1 MGWFWESKESELV
14 SCMRNQM
21 KVYLRQLCLTVIV
34 LWLCLCLFPAKALA
48 YLDPGV
54 GSSILQLL
62 LAGLLGV
69 LYAIKLYWVRIKTFA
84 VKLGQRKRRPESR

>member
-1 MGWFWESKESELV
+1 
-14 SCMRNQM
+14 M
-21 KVYLRQLCLTVIV
+21 KVQLKRLCVTVMIFCF
-34 LWLCLCLFPAKALA
+34 CLCLFPAKASA

-69 LYAIKLYWVRIKTFA
+69 LYAIKLYWVRIKTFVA
-84 VKLGQRKRRPESR
+84 KRREGKRRPESL

>member
-1 MGWFWESKESELV
+1 
-14 SCMRNQM
+14 M
-21 KVYLRQLCLTVIV
+21 KIQLKQLCVTVIV
-34 LWLCLCLFPAKALA
+34 LCLGLCVFPAKASA

-69 LYAIKLYWVRIKTFA
+69 LYAIKLCWVRIKTFA
-84 VKLGQRKRRPESR
+84 AKLRRKLRPASR